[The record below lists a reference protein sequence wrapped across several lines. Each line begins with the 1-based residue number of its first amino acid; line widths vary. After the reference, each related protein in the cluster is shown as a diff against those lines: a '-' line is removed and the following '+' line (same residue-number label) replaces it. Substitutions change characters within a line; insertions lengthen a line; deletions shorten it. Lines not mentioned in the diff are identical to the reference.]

1 MHPASPKAAAT
12 AIRNDPEPTLTPHGD
27 DLGYLPG
34 VSEVGGECDP
44 FFEDSVSTTGGE
56 LKVYRCDWGWFV
68 RNGTRE
74 ARSRYLDEA
83 FERVLGGPLDHRT
96 VRTLVE
102 MLDRELTAEH
112 DRTGKTASRE
122 IPAPR

>member
-1 MHPASPKAAAT
+1 MTLSRPLAA
-12 AIRNDPEPTLTPHGD
+12 PGD

-34 VSEVGGECDP
+34 VSAVGGSCDP
-44 FFEDSVSTTGGE
+44 FFEESVSTTGGE

-83 FERVLGGPLDHRT
+83 FERVLGGPLDRRT
-96 VRTLVE
+96 IRALVE
-102 MLDRELTAEH
+102 VLDGELTAER

-122 IPAPR
+122 FRRRASA